1 MTGPYNSDGDLDENG
16 PLIQDLP
23 GDGAM
28 HALSL
33 EKATNL
39 IALMAICRFTL
50 IFREGNTR

>member
-50 IFREGNTR
+50 MFREGNTR